1 MQTLA
6 YDDAYRSTD
15 SGRTWSNVS
24 TGLDV
29 SSGMLADVQVSDR
42 ETLGLL
48 TSFDQ
53 LGAVYHL
60 PLNETTWQ
68 RMPMPIKM
76 DVTALAVLP
85 DRSMLIDAIDGAVQR
100 YQ

>member
-1 MQTLA
+1 
-6 YDDAYRSTD
+6 
-15 SGRTWSNVS
+15 
-24 TGLDV
+24 
-29 SSGMLADVQVSDR
+29 MLADVQVSDR

-68 RMPMPIKM
+68 RMPIEM

-85 DRSMLIDAIDGAVQR
+85 NGSMLIDAIDGAVQR

>member
-6 YDDAYRSTD
+6 YDGVYRSTD

-24 TGLDV
+24 TGLGV

-53 LGAVYHL
+53 PGAVYHL

-68 RMPMPIKM
+68 RMPIEM
-76 DVTALAVLP
+76 DVAALAVLP
-85 DRSMLIDAIDGAVQR
+85 DGSMLIDAIDGAVKR